1 MKIILLVLSLFLLF
15 SFLILYPFKV
25 RMNFHFN
32 LFELVG
38 FVSIRAYSIKLFS
51 GKIIFE
57 EDHFEFDCGKKK
69 QKKKPM
75 MLLKEYFVSLSKR
88 ISVEKFE
95 WFFSCGSDSDAKL
108 VSLLCVNILSL
119 DAILSSVLLN
129 KYKHVE
135 IFNDIDPI
143 YDKEELQVSSRIVV
157 CFNFLDVFLSL
168 FVAYKNY
175 FKMLKENKNVKQSN
189 Q

>member
-1 MKIILLVLSLFLLF
+1 MKIILLVLSSILFF

-25 RMNFHFN
+25 RIDFHFN
-32 LFELVG
+32 IFELVG
-38 FVSIRAYSIKLFS
+38 FVSIKAYLIKLFS
-51 GKIIFE
+51 GKIVFE
-57 EDHFEFDCGKKK
+57 ENRFEVDCGKKK
-69 QKKKPM
+69 QKKKPLR
-75 MLLKEYFVSLSKR
+75 LLKEYFVSLSKR
-88 ISVEKFE
+88 ISVRKFE
-95 WFFSCGSDSDAKL
+95 CFFSFGSDSDAKL
-108 VSLLCVNILSL
+108 VSLLCANVLSF
-119 DAILSSVLLN
+119 DAILSSILLN

-135 IFNDIDPI
+135 IFNDIEPI

-189 Q
+189 